1 MLVYIVFYI
10 NGRKRVPF
18 YSSCLNTLLLSP
30 IVAHISRKRNF
41 VCLQDQ
47 FVVTKVAIIPWDI
60 INIKLVKDDPI
71 LEDATFVPMK
81 SHYFERPKCTQVPM
95 MANPEQ
101 FQCRR
106 KL

>member
-1 MLVYIVFYI
+1 M
-10 NGRKRVPF
+10 KKSSF
-18 YSSCLNTLLLSP
+18 YSSFLNTLLFSP

-47 FVVTKVAIIPWDI
+47 FVVTKVPIIPWDI

-81 SHYFERPKCTQVPM
+81 SHYFERPKCMQVLI
-95 MANPEQ
+95 MANPEL
-101 FQCRR
+101 FQCLR
-106 KL
+106 KLKCSQLRII